1 MTTFEACRFSFWFY
15 KHSIRWVLPKKCT
28 TCLLILTFLKFNE
41 KRNIIHAHRNLISQF
56 VPYEK
61 SVKRSARL
69 SNFWRVCVL
78 SSAKNGHWSAAKMV
92 IFKNIKK
99 KLIPVTTFEVYR
111 FSLWFYKNSIRWSL
125 PKKCITSLLIL
136 TFLKFNEK
144 RNIIHAHRNLI
155 SQFVPYEKSVRRCP
169 NLKILQDAPKTDV
182 RKMVT
187 GLQRKWWFSKTLKK
201 AYTSD
206 NFWSLSFQSL
216 VL

>member
-1 MTTFEACRFSFWFY
+1 MHHVPANINGFEIQRPICAVRKIGAS
-15 KHSIRWVLPKKCT
+15 LPE
-28 TCLLILTFLKFNE
+28 F
-41 KRNIIHAHRNLISQF
+41 
-56 VPYEK
+56 
-61 SVKRSARL
+61 
-69 SNFWRVCVL
+69 SNFTE
-78 SSAKNGHWSAAKMV
+78 SDFFSNTKNVHRSAAKMM
-92 IFKNIKK
+92 ISKSFKKVH
-99 KLIPVTTFEVYR
+99 IPVTTFEVYR

-155 SQFVPYEKSVRRCP
+155 SQFVPYEKSVRRCL

>member
-1 MTTFEACRFSFWFY
+1 MHRTHWHRQLWISALEWNPKRERATF
-15 KHSIRWVLPKKCT
+15 K
-28 TCLLILTFLKFNE
+28 FLKSMCFIKCENWS
-41 KRNIIHAHRNLISQF
+41 L
-56 VPYEK
+56 
-61 SVKRSARL
+61 
-69 SNFWRVCVL
+69 VC
-78 SSAKNGHWSAAKMV
+78 SENGDFQKHL
-92 IFKNIKK
+92 KK
-99 KLIPVTTFEVYR
+99 PIPVTTFEVYR
-111 FSLWFYKNSIRWSL
+111 FSLWFSKNSIRWSL

-136 TFLKFNEK
+136 TFLKFREK

-169 NLKILQDAPKTDV
+169 SLKILQDAPKNGPRDFQIFEEYAFYQV